1 MDSMNITDEAIAV
14 IGRAAVFPVL
24 PTSTDT
30 GATFAKARSA

>member
-1 MDSMNITDEAIAV
+1 MDSMNITDE
-14 IGRAAVFPVL
+14 AAVFPVL